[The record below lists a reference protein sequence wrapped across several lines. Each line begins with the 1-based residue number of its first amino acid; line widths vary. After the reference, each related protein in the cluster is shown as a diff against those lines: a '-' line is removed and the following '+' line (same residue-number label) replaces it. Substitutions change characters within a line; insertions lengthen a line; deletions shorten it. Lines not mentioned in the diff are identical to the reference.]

1 MKRSYFPKSMETE
14 DNNLTQKIQQW
25 LAVASTARDTLSFEQ
40 VWQSY
45 QDVYGSEPRKIAWQ
59 PDEPTIQKSNLSDL
73 MKRAGVKSYSELYE
87 WSIQNRAAFWEI
99 VVEQLNIQLRQPY
112 QQIVDNSQGN
122 GEVNWLVGAQLN
134 IVESCFQAPADK
146 PALTLA
152 DESGQT
158 KTLTYGQLEALV
170 NRVASGLQ
178 NMGLKP
184 GDAVALYM
192 PLGEEA
198 VAAYL
203 GVVNAGMAA
212 VLIADSFS
220 AQELSSRLKI
230 AKAKAIVTVDAYAY
244 NQKMLNVYSRVK
256 EATPLRAI
264 VVKNQSDT
272 KLRPDDINWDNFLG
286 EPTAETH
293 IGQPDD
299 TISILFSSGTTQEPK
314 AIPWNH
320 LTPIKC
326 AMDGRYH
333 QDIHAEDVV
342 TWTTGMGW
350 MMGPW
355 LIFATL
361 MNQATI
367 ALFTGSAASEAFG
380 KFVADTKVSVLG
392 TIPSLVKV
400 WRASKVMESYR
411 WSVRVFSSTGEPS
424 NAEDYLYLMWLNNF
438 KAPIIEYCGGTEI
451 GGGYLTGT
459 VMQPAIPATFTT
471 PALGLELRF
480 RNPNG
485 QLTPVQ
491 DGEVFIVPPAIGLSQ
506 KLLNRNHHE
515 AYYADS
521 PTFED
526 GRPLRKHGDNYRIL
540 GEYNQTVFYRSQG
553 RADDVMNLGGIKV
566 SAVEIEKVLNQHAV
580 IAESAAVAISPP
592 EGGPEQ
598 LVVFYLTNQVVEK
611 EPLKKELQKLI
622 SQQLNPLFRIADV
635 VQTES
640 LPRTAS
646 NKLMR

>member
-1 MKRSYFPKSMETE
+1 METE

-99 VVEQLNIQLRQPY
+99 VVEQLNIQLTESY

-122 GEVNWLVGAQLN
+122 EEVNWLVGAQLN

-192 PLGEEA
+192 PLGKEA

-272 KLRPDDINWDNFLG
+272 QLRPDDINWDDFLG
-286 EPTAETH
+286 ESTAETH

-333 QDIHAEDVV
+333 QNIHAEDVV

-424 NAEDYLYLMWLNNF
+424 NAEDYLYLMWLNDF
-438 KAPIIEYCGGTEI
+438 QAPIIEYCGGTEI

-480 RNPNG
+480 RNSNG

-526 GRPLRKHGDNYRIL
+526 GHPLRKHGDNYRIL

-646 NKLMR
+646 NKLMRRALRKEYG